1 MFLWQPYK
9 TNNMTPYTFSPNFW
23 LLLFSKSNCCWNWFI
38 WGNRWRFSLGGDLD
52 GKNWYRVFLPLFLQ
66 SKGFVV
72 VVESFSHVQLFATQ
86 WITTHQAWDRLKLTT
101 VLENPSTEIL
111 RGNFDIAGNLSSK
124 CDLEDQG
131 GAGLGPLL
139 LKLRIC
145 L

>member
-1 MFLWQPYK
+1 ME
-9 TNNMTPYTFSPNFW
+9 TTGT
-23 LLLFSKSNCCWNWFI
+23 
-38 WGNRWRFSLGGDLD
+38 
-52 GKNWYRVFLPLFLQ
+52 VFLPLFLQ

-72 VVESFSHVQLFATQ
+72 VVVVESFSHVRLFATP
-86 WITTHQAWDRLKLTT
+86 WIATHQAWDRVKLTT

-131 GAGLGPLL
+131 GARLGPLL